1 MSYFTP
7 FQHLMDG
14 LAHLIYP
21 NLCVACGKD
30 VPPNNIC
37 FCMPCRHRLAAT
49 AMHRNGTNN
58 EFTQRLWGRLPL
70 SAATSMYYFYKK
82 NPIQR
87 ALHQL
92 KYKNRPDVGLKIGR
106 ELGRLMLES
115 ADFQNIDAIIPVPLH
130 PLKERLRGY
139 NQSLLFAEGI
149 GLSLGKPVRN
159 DLLIRKS
166 YAASQTQKKRLERHQ
181 NVREV
186 FVVEDKERL
195 YGKHILLVDDVLTT
209 GATLEICG
217 RALLEAAQTRISA
230 ATIAIAMKR

>member
-1 MSYFTP
+1 MSYLTP
-7 FQHLMDG
+7 FRALFDG
-14 LAHLIYP
+14 LTHLIYP

-30 VPPNNIC
+30 VPPNSIC
-37 FCMPCRHRLAAT
+37 FCMPCRHRLAET
-49 AMHRNGTNN
+49 TMHRNGSDN

-106 ELGRLMLES
+106 EMGRLMLES
-115 ADFQNIDAIIPVPLH
+115 VDFQSIDAIVPVPLH
-130 PLKERLRGY
+130 PAKERLRGY

-149 GLSLGKPVRN
+149 GISLGIPVRA
-159 DLLIRKS
+159 DLLVRKTFT
-166 YAASQTQKKRLERHQ
+166 ASQTRKKRLERHK
-181 NVREV
+181 NVNDM
-186 FVVEDKERL
+186 FVVEDKSQL
-195 YGKHILLVDDVLTT
+195 YGKHFLLVDDVLTT

-217 RALLEAAQTRISA
+217 RALLQAPQTRISA